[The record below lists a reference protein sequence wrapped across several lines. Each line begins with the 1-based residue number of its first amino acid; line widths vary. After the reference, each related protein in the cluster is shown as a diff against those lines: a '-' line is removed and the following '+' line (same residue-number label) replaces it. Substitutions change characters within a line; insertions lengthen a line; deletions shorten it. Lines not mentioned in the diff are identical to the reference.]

1 MEIRIKNVSG
11 QVTADSLAAIFSTY
25 GNVVS
30 ASLYAPVRDSRSKT
44 AVIVMPDER
53 EALLAIEQ
61 LNGCFVDGQT
71 LMVEKEVTGKRALV
85 GGFYRQARIFFT
97 GRKPLSIFG

>member
-1 MEIRIKNVSG
+1 
-11 QVTADSLAAIFSTY
+11 
-25 GNVVS
+25 
-30 ASLYAPVRDSRSKT
+30 
-44 AVIVMPDER
+44 
-53 EALLAIEQ
+53 LLAIEQ